1 MYLRTAA
8 LAALLAA
15 CGVVDARADGELA
28 LDAAFAR
35 VEAFHPDLK
44 IFRQTAAGLAAE
56 ADRAAQKPPLTL
68 GAEFENA
75 FGRGAA
81 AGIGDAELS
90 LNLSSV
96 LERGDKRAARTALAQ
111 SRIAAL
117 DNTREIRRLDLLAEV
132 ARRYLDV
139 VAAQALARIA
149 ELDREQRERTVD
161 AATRR
166 VRAGASPVSVQL
178 AAQAQCS
185 RAEID
190 VARIRREG
198 QTAWRRLALLW
209 GERDAAPQPLAVQAP
224 ALPAVPD
231 FAAIAALL
239 EATPDIARFADERRV
254 REARVQ
260 LAQSETAADLNW
272 SVGVRRLP
280 GGDWGLLGGVSLP
293 LGASSRAGP
302 GRRSAQAELAAL
314 ELERESG
321 ELSLY
326 ATLAETQAR
335 LASDVAEAAQLR
347 EVLLP
352 RLLAAEQAAEQ
363 AYRAGALSYLEW
375 AQLQAETTTARRR
388 ELELTVQAQRL
399 LIELQRLT
407 AQPFTDAAATRA
419 AQDDH
424 S

>member
-8 LAALLAA
+8 FAALLAA
-15 CGVVDARADGELA
+15 CGVVDARAEGELA

-68 GAEFENA
+68 GAELENA

-81 AGIGDAELS
+81 AGVGGAELS
-90 LNLSSV
+90 LNLASV

-117 DNTREIRRLDLLAEV
+117 DSAREIKRLDLLAEV

-139 VAAQALARIA
+139 VAAQALTRIA
-149 ELDREQRERTVD
+149 ELDREQRTRTVE

-166 VRAGASPVSVQL
+166 VQAGASPASVQL
-178 AAQAQCS
+178 AAQAQQS

-190 VARIRREG
+190 LARSRRENR
-198 QTAWRRLALLW
+198 TAWRRLALLW
-209 GERDAAPQPLAVQAP
+209 GEREAEPAPPVVQAP
-224 ALPAVPD
+224 VLPVVPD

-239 EATPDIARFADERRV
+239 DATPDIARFADERRV
-254 REARVQ
+254 REARLQ
-260 LAQSETAADLNW
+260 LAQSEATADLNW

-280 GGDWGLLGGVSLP
+280 GGDWGLLGGVSMP
-293 LGASSRAGP
+293 LGASSRAEP
-302 GRRSAQAELAAL
+302 GRRAAQAELAAL

-321 ELSLY
+321 ELGLY
-326 ATLAETQAR
+326 ATLSEAHAR
-335 LASDVAEAAQLR
+335 LAGDVAEATELR
-347 EVLLP
+347 ETLLP
-352 RLLAAEQAAEQ
+352 RLIAAERAAEQ

-388 ELELTVQAQRL
+388 ELDLTLQAQRL

-407 AQPFTDAAATRA
+407 AQPFTDAAATGA
-419 AQDDH
+419 AGEIQP
-424 S
+424 